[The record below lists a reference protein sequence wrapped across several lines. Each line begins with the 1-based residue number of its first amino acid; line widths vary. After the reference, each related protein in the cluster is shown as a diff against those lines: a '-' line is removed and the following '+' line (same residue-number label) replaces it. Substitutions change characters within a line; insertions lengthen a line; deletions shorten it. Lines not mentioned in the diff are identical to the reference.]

1 MTAIGKL
8 LVLSSLVAALGLLT
22 WSTNLYVARPG
33 FFSEE
38 PEGPVDKGNNPITFK
53 QMKADIDRL
62 GRSAALAS
70 EAWGTHLK
78 VLEEREKFRADRRL
92 AYAERLR
99 WAHKGNP
106 SDPIDPTNPKSP
118 GKGFYE
124 PVVDPTTKLYDLSK
138 DAKGIPKGK
147 AVTGIDGSPLPGLD
161 GLGGSIA
168 GDTKE
173 IVELSNQIK
182 LAHIEVNNLSKQ
194 VSAVETRLLKMNNIR
209 DSVQAELF
217 FLSTFEVNVFETRE
231 TVFRRERQLRDR
243 LKRLGVTEP

>member
-33 FFSEE
+33 LFSEE
-38 PEGPVDKGNNPITFK
+38 PEGAVDKGNNPITFK
-53 QMKADIDRL
+53 QMKTDIDRL
-62 GRSAALAS
+62 GRTAALAS

-78 VLEEREKFRADRRL
+78 TLEEREKLQASRRA

-106 SDPIDPTNPKSP
+106 NDPIDPTNPKSP

-124 PVVDPTTKLYDLSK
+124 PAIDPATKLYDLSK

-161 GLGGSIA
+161 GLGSSIA

-173 IVELSNQIK
+173 IVELSGQIK
-182 LAHIEVNNLSKQ
+182 LARLEVKNLSTQ
-194 VSAVETRLLKMNNIR
+194 VTAMQTRLLKMTEIR
-209 DSVQAELF
+209 DSVQSEFF
-217 FLSTFEVNVFETRE
+217 FLLTFEVNVFETRE
-231 TVFRRERQLRDR
+231 TVIRRERQLRDR
-243 LKRLGVTEP
+243 LKKLGVTEP